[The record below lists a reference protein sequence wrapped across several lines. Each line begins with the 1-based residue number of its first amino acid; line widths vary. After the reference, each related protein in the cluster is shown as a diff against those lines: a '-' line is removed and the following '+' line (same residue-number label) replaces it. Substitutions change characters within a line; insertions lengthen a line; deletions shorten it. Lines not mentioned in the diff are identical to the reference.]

1 MPADSSGRELNPKVA
16 QELQTQSL
24 RIKPPVAAT
33 RLWERVLTER
43 ERQQLGGSLDA
54 CYPRLGTAG
63 MWMRI
68 RGVSLERAVIE
79 VARELGFL
87 DQPTATWLLREVGEE
102 LPRSPSASLPA
113 WDRKSGTLRL
123 GKRIIRRVRVMKQP
137 SNIQQILDAF
147 QAAGWPTRVA
157 NPLSLGQQQLHESLR
172 SLHRGLKKLR
182 FRSQE
187 GGQAITW
194 ERV

>member
-1 MPADSSGRELNPKVA
+1 MPADSSGRTLRREVA

-33 RLWERVLTER
+33 RLWERVLTEQD
-43 ERQQLGGSLDA
+43 RQQLGGSLEQ

-63 MWMRI
+63 MWMQI
-68 RGVSLERAVIE
+68 RRVSLERAVIE

-87 DQPTATWLLREVGEE
+87 DQPTANWLLREVGEE

-113 WDRKSGTLRL
+113 WDRKSGILRL
-123 GKRIIRRVRVMKQP
+123 GKHTIRRIRVMKDP

-147 QAAGWPTRVA
+147 QAAGWPARIP

-172 SLHRGLKKLR
+172 SLHWGLKKLR

-187 GGQAITW
+187 GGRAITW